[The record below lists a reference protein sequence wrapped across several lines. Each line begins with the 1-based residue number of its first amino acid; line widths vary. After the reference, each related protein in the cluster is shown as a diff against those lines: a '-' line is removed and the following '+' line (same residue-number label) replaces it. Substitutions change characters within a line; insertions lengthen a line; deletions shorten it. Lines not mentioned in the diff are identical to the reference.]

1 MKIKRHPEKVRFL
14 IRTLMES
21 DFYMGTQ
28 YSLHPL
34 ERLALVKRL
43 LENRLETEVPREKA
57 N

>member
-1 MKIKRHPEKVRFL
+1 MKIKRHPEKVRLL